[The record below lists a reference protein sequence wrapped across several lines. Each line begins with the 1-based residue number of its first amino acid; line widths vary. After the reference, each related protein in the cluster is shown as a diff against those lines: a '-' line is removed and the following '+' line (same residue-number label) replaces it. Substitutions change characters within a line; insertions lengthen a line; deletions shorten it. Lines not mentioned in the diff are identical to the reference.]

1 MIGSTQDKIRNYLI
15 QKGRGVFIFLQDFA
29 LYGNNDAV
37 KKAFQRLSNEGT
49 ILRIAKGIY
58 YYPKTD
64 TQLGIGVLHPS
75 IDEVAQAIA
84 ERDKTTI
91 IPTGSYALNM
101 LGLSTQVV
109 TNAVYLTNG
118 SPRRIK
124 VGSGKGILFLHT
136 SDNKMIVNPFIV
148 SGKIAPEYFC
158 DRVEEAAQLEKALC
172 NQMNVV
178 LTSSRR
184 MGKTSLVDFVF
195 DSPGIQEEYVT
206 ITVDILHT
214 TTFREFILALGN
226 AVFDCVATRS
236 EKLRKQFVTFLKSLS
251 ASFGYDT
258 LLNMP
263 TFDIKL
269 GDVQRPEY
277 TLNEIFAYLEAVD
290 KRCLVVI
297 DEFQQITRYPEKNVE
312 AILRTYIQKMS
323 NANFV
328 FSGSRRRLMEEMFFS
343 SKRPFYQSAKSLRLE
358 PIKTA
363 VYQEF
368 AIHHFQQAEKNITA
382 EAFTFIYDTF
392 WGVTFYI
399 LTEKPDVETAHC
411 HEYRYNCCKLA
422 TYDWIEKM
430 DISLDYLDFNIAE
443 VRFKNSH
450 KDFYVLPEEG
460 VFHVGDIVAV
470 EASPGHDIG
479 IISMLGIAVK
489 KQLAHKRIKPEDVT
503 KKLYRTAR
511 VSDIDKWISTV
522 DLEHTTMLSSRYI
535 AWDLNLKM
543 KVNDVEYQGDGTKA
557 IFYYSAEER
566 VDFRELI
573 KILAEQFRIRIEMRQ
588 IGVRQEAA
596 RLGGIGTCGR
606 ELCCSAWLTNFQSV
620 STNTARTQQLSLNPQ
635 KLAGMC
641 GKLKCCLNF
650 EQSTYLEESKGFPA
664 PNVHLKTKKGS
675 ARMRFLRRILR
686 YSIPI
691 HTMTPMAN
699 NNRV

>member
-1 MIGSTQDKIRNYLI
+1 MSEEKKEERNNNSKPYHKKHRKPFRKPNDSGEQRDRNENLEKRKNNTPAPNDTPDNKLSEEKIVLEETSVVEVESTDIQEIKEESITIKTNGDATVEANANDTVAPVSEAGPSKIESKIKEQFSDKDHSQVENLDQYLDMDIRTGSNPEADAIAAN
-15 QKGRGVFIFLQDFA
+15 IFL
-29 LYGNNDAV
+29 
-37 KKAFQRLSNEGT
+37 
-49 ILRIAKGIY
+49 
-58 YYPKTD
+58 
-64 TQLGIGVLHPS
+64 
-75 IDEVAQAIA
+75 
-84 ERDKTTI
+84 
-91 IPTGSYALNM
+91 
-101 LGLSTQVV
+101 
-109 TNAVYLTNG
+109 
-118 SPRRIK
+118 
-124 VGSGKGILFLHT
+124 
-136 SDNKMIVNPFIV
+136 
-148 SGKIAPEYFC
+148 
-158 DRVEEAAQLEKALC
+158 
-172 NQMNVV
+172 
-178 LTSSRR
+178 
-184 MGKTSLVDFVF
+184 
-195 DSPGIQEEYVT
+195 
-206 ITVDILHT
+206 
-214 TTFREFILALGN
+214 
-226 AVFDCVATRS
+226 TR
-236 EKLRKQFVTFLKSLS
+236 
-251 ASFGYDT
+251 G
-258 LLNMP
+258 
-263 TFDIKL
+263 
-269 GDVQRPEY
+269 
-277 TLNEIFAYLEAVD
+277 
-290 KRCLVVI
+290 
-297 DEFQQITRYPEKNVE
+297 
-312 AILRTYIQKMS
+312 
-323 NANFV
+323 
-328 FSGSRRRLMEEMFFS
+328 
-343 SKRPFYQSAKSLRLE
+343 
-358 PIKTA
+358 
-363 VYQEF
+363 
-368 AIHHFQQAEKNITA
+368 
-382 EAFTFIYDTF
+382 
-392 WGVTFYI
+392 

-450 KDFYVLPEEG
+450 KDFYILPEEG

-664 PNVHLKTKKGS
+664 PNVHLKTKKGKCFYNKIDIFKKIVWYS
-675 ARMRFLRRILR
+675 YADDNSKIFAIPLEKVNEIIKMNSEGKFPETLEEFAVVNQAKVEEGVSYSMDELKRIEDR
-686 YSIPI
+686 
-691 HTMTPMAN
+691 
-699 NNRV
+699 